1 MTDHDQVFSRS
12 RRRFLQQGATVGL
25 AAASFGPL
33 LAACGSSSTN
43 SGNGSGPVTLQ
54 VWGGVPAENGPAD
67 LIAAFQKANPRFTIR
82 YTRYVNDDTGNTKLD
97 TSLQSGTPIDIY
109 FSYTVPHINPR
120 ISAGLAEDLTP
131 YINADSTLKTWV
143 QGTQG
148 IFNVNNKYFSLPTAR
163 SPFYVLANKKALDA
177 AGATLPTT
185 WSIDDYHTLAKKL
198 SKGNTYGA
206 FAPPTVL
213 PYAPPS
219 LATMTLGPNAYY
231 KSGGTESNFDHPI
244 FRQNLELHRGM
255 ITEKSSFPWTNV
267 LAQNLRAYTQQPF
280 LTAQN
285 LLWITQAFSLRYIN
299 DMQTYPHDFL
309 TTLMPAPVGASTYYN
324 GGGLD
329 NFIMM
334 NSKSQFKDEAWQFIR
349 FWLGDGA
356 KYLLKGGKVPA
367 LPGTDPDAIVDGILG
382 PHKDQLYDVA
392 AFKSILTNAG
402 APLSID
408 TQTRGLTKIASI
420 VQSQSELYLTGQLS
434 ADQWVTTVKQQADA
448 AIQSA
453 GA

>member
-25 AAASFGPL
+25 AAASLGPL
-33 LAACGSSSTN
+33 LAACGSSST
-43 SGNGSGPVTLQ
+43 SGGNGSGPVTLQ

-185 WSIDDYHTLAKKL
+185 WSIDDYHALAKKL

-231 KSGGTESNFDHPI
+231 S
-244 FRQNLELHRGM
+244 
-255 ITEKSSFPWTNV
+255 ITKV
-267 LAQNLRAYTQQPF
+267 A
-280 LTAQN
+280 AQN

-299 DMQTYPHDFL
+299 DMQTYPHDFM
-309 TTLMPAPVGASTYYN
+309 TTFAPMPAPVGASTYYN

-334 NSKSQFKDEAWQFIR
+334 NSKSQFKNEAWQFIR

-356 KYLLKGGKVPA
+356 KYMLKGGKVPA

-382 PHKDQLYDVA
+382 PHKDQL
-392 AFKSILTNAG
+392 
-402 APLSID
+402 
-408 TQTRGLTKIASI
+408 
-420 VQSQSELYLTGQLS
+420 
-434 ADQWVTTVKQQADA
+434 
-448 AIQSA
+448 
-453 GA
+453 

>member
-1 MTDHDQVFSRS
+1 
-12 RRRFLQQGATVGL
+12 
-25 AAASFGPL
+25 
-33 LAACGSSSTN
+33 
-43 SGNGSGPVTLQ
+43 
-54 VWGGVPAENGPAD
+54 
-67 LIAAFQKANPRFTIR
+67 
-82 YTRYVNDDTGNTKLD
+82 
-97 TSLQSGTPIDIY
+97 
-109 FSYTVPHINPR
+109 
-120 ISAGLAEDLTP
+120 
-131 YINADSTLKTWV
+131 
-143 QGTQG
+143 
-148 IFNVNNKYFSLPTAR
+148 
-163 SPFYVLANKKALDA
+163 
-177 AGATLPTT
+177 
-185 WSIDDYHTLAKKL
+185 
-198 SKGNTYGA
+198 
-206 FAPPTVL
+206 
-213 PYAPPS
+213 
-219 LATMTLGPNAYY
+219 
-231 KSGGTESNFDHPI
+231 
-244 FRQNLELHRGM
+244 
-255 ITEKSSFPWTNV
+255 
-267 LAQNLRAYTQQPF
+267 
-280 LTAQN
+280 
-285 LLWITQAFSLRYIN
+285 
-299 DMQTYPHDFL
+299 
-309 TTLMPAPVGASTYYN
+309 VGASTYYN